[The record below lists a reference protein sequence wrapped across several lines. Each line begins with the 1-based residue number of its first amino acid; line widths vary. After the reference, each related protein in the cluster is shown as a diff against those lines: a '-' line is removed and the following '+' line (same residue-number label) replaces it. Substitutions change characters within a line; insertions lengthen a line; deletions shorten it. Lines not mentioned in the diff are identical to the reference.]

1 MILTLH
7 KFSDMY
13 GTVENYLNE
22 YLGFT
27 QREIDQIT
35 NNLMA
40 DHTENID
47 NYKRDNE
54 LLYLKSAL

>member
-22 YLGFT
+22 YLEFT
-27 QREIDQIT
+27 QREIDQIK
-35 NNLMA
+35 NNLMV
-40 DHTENID
+40 DYSENIN
-47 NYKRDNE
+47 NYRRENE
-54 LLYLKSAL
+54 LLHLKSAL